1 MGMIKCKECGA
12 EISTKADACPKCGAK
27 QVRTSGCAKI
37 VLVAIGLFVF
47 LVVVGQLGRNGSPS
61 ATQKEPIGSALAAQE
76 IVPSFTAADI
86 ARAYEANTVAADQ
99 QFKGKK
105 FQVTGTV
112 VDISTDFLDNPY
124 VTLSG
129 GVNQFM
135 EPHFGFDKAQAAD
148 LAQLRKGQEITMVCT
163 GHGDVAKTPMSED
176 CVLR

>member
-1 MGMIKCKECGA
+1 MIKCKECGA

-27 QVRTSGCAKI
+27 QVHTSGCAKV
-37 VLVAIGLFVF
+37 VLVTIGLFVF
-47 LVVVGQLGRNGSPS
+47 LVVVGQFGRKDSPGTTQEDASSS
-61 ATQKEPIGSALAAQE
+61 APATQE
-76 IVPSFTAADI
+76 IVSSFTAADI

-99 QFKGKK
+99 QFKGKQ

-112 VDISTDFLDNPY
+112 VDINTDLFDNPY

-135 EPHFGFDKAQAAD
+135 EPHFGFDKAQAGD
-148 LAQLRKGQEITMVCT
+148 LAQLRKGQVITMVCT